1 MATLTTSLN
10 TAFTPAVG
18 DFVVQATGGV
28 VALERRNTSGAAWAE
43 VGRFTGNAAPIVSN
57 PVAGVQYRFVSI
69 EGSPTVQADQ

>member
-10 TAFTPAVG
+10 TAFTPAAS

-28 VALERRNTSGAAWAE
+28 VALERRNTSGAAWVE
-43 VGRFTGNAAPIVSN
+43 VGRFTGDMAPIVSN

-69 EGSPTVQADQ
+69 TGSPSVQADQ